1 MPRNSGSFIERQ
13 CIMENRIA
21 FCGLD
26 CEQCDARRA
35 TVNDD
40 RALREATAALWSQ
53 LNHTVILPDQIDCL
67 GCRAEGVKTIFCES
81 LCSIRQC
88 ARKKDVET
96 CCSCPEK
103 KKCPVLDVII
113 SNHPEARENLKA

>member
-1 MPRNSGSFIERQ
+1 
-13 CIMENRIA
+13 MENRIA

-53 LNHTVILPDQIDCL
+53 LNHTEILPDQIDCL
-67 GCRAEGVKTIFCES
+67 GCRAEGVKTIFCEKF
-81 LCSIRQC
+81 CAIRQC
-88 ARKKDVET
+88 ALQKQVET
-96 CCSCPEK
+96 CGDCPEMEH
-103 KKCPVLDVII
+103 CPKLAAITAG
-113 SNHPEARENLKA
+113 HPEARENLKEMR